1 MPAIL
6 LLTGPSA
13 GKRFDITTEA
23 TLGRSPS
30 CEIPLEDH
38 KVSRRHAKIEVKD
51 GQARVTD
58 LGSRNGT
65 VVNGE
70 KIEAEA
76 ILLPGDR
83 VQVGETTAL
92 YEPPAKASLADRDAR
107 ELVAAAAEEL
117 LPAHGADG
125 ALLKAGIALISA
137 SSEQMVL
144 RRAAEEVARS
154 VNADTSAALLG
165 DTEGLLTAAVVGA
178 DKVEVPR
185 SMARGALERREVS
198 RAGGVVVAP
207 LIASG
212 GAPFG
217 LLYAERPE
225 PFTAADAKTIAALG
239 RLTGEQF
246 ATVRSRAE
254 SQAPEVA
261 LVGSSRQFRKSV
273 EQARR
278 AAASTEPVVLY
289 GEKGSGRLHA
299 ARYIH
304 ARSSRALG
312 PLVVVDCRRGA
323 VAVEEE
329 LFGRPSG
336 PGVPPLS
343 SALIRADGGSI
354 VLQHLESLPRQL
366 GERLAR
372 FIQRKSAPA
381 RAGGEETVDVRIV
394 ATASGP
400 LQTIATRGELDLD
413 LGRAL
418 AGHEIECL
426 PLRERRT
433 DVPQLFESFA
443 GKVSRPMRR
452 EPPTLSPDA
461 RRLLVDY
468 PWPGNVEELKLVA
481 ERLALL
487 YGGTEVSALKLP
499 PEVQEGKPA
508 TAPTATEQL
517 SAGVARAGKSLS
529 EMISRLE
536 RDAISEALREARGKK
551 IKAAALLGISR
562 PTLDKKIEDYGLVVE
577 KIRRA

>member
-1 MPAIL
+1 MPALL

-13 GKRFDITTEA
+13 GQRFDITTEV

-51 GQARVTD
+51 GQTRVTD

-65 VVNGE
+65 IVNGE

-83 VQVGETTAL
+83 VQVGETTVL
-92 YEPPAKASLADRDAR
+92 YEPPAKASLADRDAS
-107 ELVAAAAEEL
+107 ELVSHPLEEL
-117 LPAHGADG
+117 LPAVGGEG
-125 ALLKAGIALISA
+125 ALLKAGIALVSA
-137 SSEQMVL
+137 SSEAMVL

-154 VNADTSAALLG
+154 VNADKAAALLG
-165 DTEGLLTAAVVGA
+165 DTEGLLTAAVIGA

-198 RAGGVVVAP
+198 RAGGVLVAP
-207 LIASG
+207 LTASG

-225 PFTAADAKTIAALG
+225 PFSDQDQRIISALG

-254 SQAPEVA
+254 AQAPEIV

-278 AAASTEPVVLY
+278 AAASAEPVLLY
-289 GEKGSGRLHA
+289 GEKGSGRVHT

-304 ARSSRALG
+304 ARSSRAVG
-312 PLVVVDCRRGA
+312 PLVIVDCRRGP

-336 PGVPPLS
+336 PGTPPLS
-343 SALIRADGGSI
+343 SAILRADGGSL
-354 VLQHLESLPRQL
+354 VLQHLEALPRQL
-366 GERLAR
+366 GERLSR

-381 RAGGEETVDVRIV
+381 RAGGEEQVDVRVI
-394 ATASGP
+394 ATATAQRQS
-400 LQTIATRGELDLD
+400 LATRGELDLD

-418 AGHEIECL
+418 AGIEIECL

-433 DVPQLFESFA
+433 DVPQLFETFA
-443 GKVSRPMRR
+443 GQVARPMRK

-461 RRLLVDY
+461 KRLLVDY
-468 PWPGNVEELKLVA
+468 AWPGNVEELKLVA
-481 ERLALL
+481 RRLAVL
-487 YGGTEVSALKLP
+487 YAGSEVSALRLP
-499 PEVQEGKPA
+499 PEVQEGRPA
-508 TAPTATEQL
+508 TPAATETIAQ
-517 SAGVARAGKSLS
+517 GVQRAGKTLAD
-529 EMISRLE
+529 MISRLE

-562 PTLDKKIEDYGLVVE
+562 PTLDKKIEDYGLTVE
-577 KIRRA
+577 KIRAR

>member
-1 MPAIL
+1 MPALL

-13 GKRFDITTEA
+13 GSRFDITTEA

-83 VQVGETTAL
+83 VQVGETTVL
-92 YEPPAKASLADRDAR
+92 YEPPAKASLADKDAA
-107 ELVAAAAEEL
+107 ELQAQPLEEL
-117 LPAHGADG
+117 LAAVGAEG
-125 ALLKAGIALISA
+125 ALLKAGIALMSA
-137 SSEQMVL
+137 ASEAMVL
-144 RRAAEEVARS
+144 RRAAEEVARA
-154 VNADTSAALLG
+154 VNADKAAALLG
-165 DTEGLLTAAVVGA
+165 DTEGLLTASVIGA

-198 RAGGVVVAP
+198 RAGGTLVAP
-207 LIASG
+207 LTASG

-225 PFTAADAKTIAALG
+225 PFTEADQRIISELG

-254 SQAPEVA
+254 AAPEVA

-278 AAASTEPVVLY
+278 AAAGSEPVVLH
-289 GEKGSGRLHA
+289 GEKGSGRLHT

-304 ARSSRALG
+304 ARSSRAVG
-312 PLVVVDCRRGA
+312 PLVVVDCRRGP

-336 PGVPPLS
+336 PGIPPLS
-343 SALIRADGGSI
+343 SALLRADGGTL
-354 VLQHLESLPRQL
+354 VLQHLETLPRQL
-366 GERLAR
+366 GERLSR

-381 RAGGEETVDVRIV
+381 RQGGEEPVDVRII
-394 ATASGP
+394 ATSSAQ
-400 LQTIATRGELDLD
+400 LQSLATRGELDLD

-418 AGHEIECL
+418 AGVEIECL

-433 DVPQLFESFA
+433 DVPQLFETFA
-443 GKVSRPMRR
+443 GKVARPTRK

-461 RRLLVDY
+461 KRLLVDY
-468 PWPGNVEELKLVA
+468 AWPGNVEELKLVA

-487 YGGTEVSALKLP
+487 YAGTEVSALKLP
-499 PEVQEGKPA
+499 PEVQEGRPA
-508 TAPTATEQL
+508 TPTVTETAA
-517 SAGVARAGKSLS
+517 AGLQRAGKSLAD
-529 EMISRLE
+529 MIARLE

-562 PTLDKKIEDYGLVVE
+562 PTLDKKIEDYQLTVE
-577 KIRRA
+577 KIRKS